1 MSCLPYK
8 NEGDLNDSQNVGGKR
23 GKYENKNFYKY
34 YPRVTCMFVSWRI
47 LVKGVMQASTPV

>member
-23 GKYENKNFYKY
+23 GKYENKNFLKILSKGI
-34 YPRVTCMFVSWRI
+34 CMFVSWRI